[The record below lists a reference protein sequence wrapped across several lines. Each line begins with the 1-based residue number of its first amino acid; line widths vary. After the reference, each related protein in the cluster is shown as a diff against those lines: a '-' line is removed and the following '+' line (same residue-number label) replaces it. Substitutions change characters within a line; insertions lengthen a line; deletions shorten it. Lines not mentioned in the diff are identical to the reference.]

1 MLCLE
6 VWNLE
11 QCVCHRKT
19 TALSTKF
26 SSSSHVKLPVL
37 NIGVS
42 DYHRASWAFVVL
54 RKCWI
59 AAFNTLTNIY
69 VYPSICVSQCI
80 IVFRVRVWAKEPSP
94 RSFEVW
100 GRSWETTESS
110 IRSKWWS
117 RSWTRLTATT
127 QRLVCLC
134 GGGSQPFWS
143 SLTETSLFHQSFFEA
158 ASMMSQLSHKHL
170 ILNYGVCVCGDEST
184 FVTHTHT
191 HC

>member
-1 MLCLE
+1 MSVTGKPQHLAQSLARLHTLNFLFWTLECLTITGL
-6 VWNLE
+6 VGPLW
-11 QCVCHRKT
+11 
-19 TALSTKF
+19 
-26 SSSSHVKLPVL
+26 
-37 NIGVS
+37 
-42 DYHRASWAFVVL
+42 SWGSAGL
-54 RKCWI
+54 QHL
-59 AAFNTLTNIY
+59 THLTNIY

-110 IRSKWWS
+110 IRLKWWS